1 VQIAEYFLIFVPEF
15 LMFLKTASTIFSV
28 YHEEAEELG
37 DLASAIAISRQNLL
51 RRNVNVLIFLR
62 SAMQTCLRCWRC
74 RSVGS
79 HHGKSRP

>member
-15 LMFLKTASTIFSV
+15 LMFLKTASAIFGV

-51 RRNVNVLIFLR
+51 RE
-62 SAMQTCLRCWRC
+62 M
-74 RSVGS
+74 
-79 HHGKSRP
+79 